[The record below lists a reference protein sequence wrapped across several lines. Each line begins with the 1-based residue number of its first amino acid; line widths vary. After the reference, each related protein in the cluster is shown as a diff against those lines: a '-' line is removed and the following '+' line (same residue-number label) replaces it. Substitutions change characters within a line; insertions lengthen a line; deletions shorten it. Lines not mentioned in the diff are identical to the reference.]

1 MTTSDPGPASSS
13 SGSSRRRARR
23 ALNTAEGGSGR
34 SSGSGAGACSLG
46 VGSTRE
52 GQVFPTE
59 GAGPPGP
66 KDPQKGV
73 TLQARPGL
81 PVAM

>member
-1 MTTSDPGPASSS
+1 MTPGRPAPALAPAAD
-13 SGSSRRRARR
+13 GARR
-23 ALNTAEGGSGR
+23 ALNTAEGGRGQ
-34 SSGSGAGACSLG
+34 SSGSGAGACPLG

-81 PVAM
+81 PVAK